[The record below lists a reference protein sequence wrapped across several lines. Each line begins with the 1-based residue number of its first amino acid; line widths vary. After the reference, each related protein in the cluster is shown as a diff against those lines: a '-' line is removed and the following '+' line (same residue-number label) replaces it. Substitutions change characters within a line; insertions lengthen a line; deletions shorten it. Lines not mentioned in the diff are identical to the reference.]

1 MTEQSVSTLPKKSD
15 PQVPTDSKASQPAL
29 RVRTINFDPQVS
41 EGLQTSV
48 SREQLA
54 TR

>member
-1 MTEQSVSTLPKKSD
+1 MTEQTLSTLPDKDD
-15 PQVPTDSKASQPAL
+15 PQVPIDVNKSRPAL
-29 RVRTINFDPQVS
+29 LVRTINFDPQVS

>member
-1 MTEQSVSTLPKKSD
+1 MTEQTLPTLPEKND
-15 PQVPTDSKASQPAL
+15 PQVSINLNKSKLAL
-29 RVRTINFDPQVS
+29 LVRTINFDPQVL